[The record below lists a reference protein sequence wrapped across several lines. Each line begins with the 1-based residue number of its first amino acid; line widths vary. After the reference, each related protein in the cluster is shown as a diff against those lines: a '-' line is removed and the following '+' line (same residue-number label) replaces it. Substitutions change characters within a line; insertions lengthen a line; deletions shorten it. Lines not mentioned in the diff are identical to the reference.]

1 MNDTPLLPVN
11 TALEKILSAFSPGP
25 AESVT
30 LLHAIGRVLAEDI
43 VSTIDLP
50 PFDNSSMDGFAL
62 HPADRPVS
70 TDMPITLKVVADIPA
85 GSQPSFTLMPGQA
98 ARIMTGAPVPEG
110 ADCVVPVEDTNF
122 PYRETR
128 ERPDQVVIQH
138 FPPAGGNIRPRGQD
152 AKANQPLIKPGR
164 ILKPA
169 DAALAASL
177 GYANLQMVRQPQV
190 AILSTGDELAA
201 PGTVLEPG
209 KIYESNATLIGGLT
223 AKAGGSPMLLGIAR
237 DEPGIIQD
245 KLDEAVTSGVDLIL
259 TSAGVSVGAFDYVRE
274 VIESNGVLNLWR
286 VNMRPGKPLM
296 FGSYKGVPVI
306 GLPGN
311 PVSAF
316 TGFVIFVVPVIE
328 RLLNLENPGR
338 TYHKAVLEQPIRSD
352 GRESYFRAV
361 ITQGEQRLTVR
372 LSAHQGSANLLSI
385 VKANGLLIV
394 PAGVKS
400 LPEGAEVD
408 VWPFTDTIL
417 ER

>member
-62 HPADRPVS
+62 NPADRPVS

-85 GSQPSFTLMPGQA
+85 GSQPSFTLIPGQA

-177 GYANLQMVRQPQV
+177 GYASLQMVRQPQV

-316 TGFVIFVVPVIE
+316 TGFMIFVVPVIE

-338 TYHKAVLEQPIRSD
+338 TYHKAILEQPIRSD

-361 ITQGEQRLTVR
+361 ITQGEQRLTAR

>member
-11 TALEKILSAFSPGP
+11 TALERILSAFTPGDV
-25 AESVT
+25 ESVE
-30 LLHAIGRVLAEDI
+30 LLHAVGRVLAEDI

-50 PFDNSSMDGFAL
+50 PFDNSSMDGFAI
-62 HPADRPVS
+62 HPADRPV
-70 TDMPITLKVVADIPA
+70 TGDRPITLKVVADIPA
-85 GSQPSFTLMPGQA
+85 GSQPTFTLEPGQA
-98 ARIMTGAPVPEG
+98 ARIMTGAPLPDG

-128 ERPDQVVIQH
+128 ERPDQVVIKQ

-152 AKANQPLIKPGR
+152 AKAKQPLIKPGR
-164 ILKPA
+164 VLKPA
-169 DAALAASL
+169 DAALAASM
-177 GYANLQMVRQPQV
+177 GYASLRVMRQPRV

-223 AKAGGSPMLLGIAR
+223 AKAGGSPIMLGIAK
-237 DEPGIIQD
+237 DDPGIIQAR
-245 KLDEAVTSGVDLIL
+245 LDEAVASGVDLIL

-274 VIESNGVLNLWR
+274 VIESNGELNLWR

-296 FGSYKGVPVI
+296 FGSYKGIPVI

-316 TGFVIFVVPVIE
+316 TGFIIFVVPVIE
-328 RLLNLENPGR
+328 RLLNLKNPGP
-338 TYHKAVLEQPIRSD
+338 TYKKAILEQPIRSD

-361 ITQGEQRLTVR
+361 ITQGQHRLTAR

-385 VKANGLLIV
+385 VNANALLIV
-394 PAGVKS
+394 PAGVKF

>member
-70 TDMPITLKVVADIPA
+70 TDMLITLKVVADIPA
-85 GSQPSFTLMPGQA
+85 GSQPSFTLIPGQA

-177 GYANLQMVRQPQV
+177 GYASLQMVRQPQV

-316 TGFVIFVVPVIE
+316 TGFMIFVVPVIE

-338 TYHKAVLEQPIRSD
+338 TYHKAILEQPIRSD

-361 ITQGEQRLTVR
+361 ITQGEQRLTAR

>member
-70 TDMPITLKVVADIPA
+70 TDMLITLKVVADIPA
-85 GSQPSFTLMPGQA
+85 GSQPSFTLIPGQA

-316 TGFVIFVVPVIE
+316 TGFMIFVVPVIE

-338 TYHKAVLEQPIRSD
+338 TYHKAILEQPIRSD

-361 ITQGEQRLTVR
+361 ITQGEQRLTAR

>member
-62 HPADRPVS
+62 NPADRPVS

-85 GSQPSFTLMPGQA
+85 GSQPSFTLIPGQA

-316 TGFVIFVVPVIE
+316 TGFMIFVVPVIE

-338 TYHKAVLEQPIRSD
+338 TYHKAILEQPIRSD

-361 ITQGEQRLTVR
+361 ITQGEQRLTAR

>member
-62 HPADRPVS
+62 NPADRPVS

-85 GSQPSFTLMPGQA
+85 GSQPSFTLIPGQA

-128 ERPDQVVIQH
+128 ERPDQVVIKH
-138 FPPAGGNIRPRGQD
+138 FPPAEGNIRPRGQD

-338 TYHKAVLEQPIRSD
+338 ISHKAVLEQPIRSD

-361 ITQGEQRLTVR
+361 ITQGEQRLTAR